1 MKMTDEDEFNAYM
14 EEQKART
21 LLTQPIPQGQ
31 QRQPMGQPG
40 QPPVLSTEEQIA
52 LNSVQSQTA
61 PAVNEIKASQGECP
75 QCGMF
80 HPPTGGKP
88 CPNAGVATSTVAID
102 DGKVNTYL
110 VQWKNI
116 ILTHIQKLNIEGW
129 EKEFQNATMMF
140 AEKFDGVKKDV

>member
-1 MKMTDEDEFNAYM
+1 MQMTDEDQFNAYM

-21 LLTQPIPQGQ
+21 LLTQPVPQGQ
-31 QRQPMGQPG
+31 TMPAGAPG
-40 QPPVLSTEEQIA
+40 QPPVLTPEEQVT
-52 LNSVQSQTA
+52 LNSIQNQ
-61 PAVNEIKASQGECP
+61 PAKPAAEVKPSQGECP

-88 CPNAGVATSTVAID
+88 CPNAGVTSSSVTID

-116 ILTHIQKLNIEGW
+116 ILAHIQKLNIEDW
-129 EKEFQNATMMF
+129 DKEFQNATIMF
-140 AEKFDGVKKDV
+140 AEKFDGVKK